1 MKLVNLDY
9 ALRVKKNKHFTKIIY
24 LDKYIYDMIKGKNL
38 ELFKLFKL
46 LK

>member
-9 ALRVKKNKHFTKIIY
+9 ALRVKKNKYFAKIIY
-24 LDKYIYDMIKGKNL
+24 LDKFIYDMIKGKK
-38 ELFKLFKL
+38 LFKLFKL